1 MMMAFYRQENG
12 GATRKNNGGAIQ
24 LSTRSFYMFLSRQVE
39 KNLKSGIASN
49 FSTLPIVVLLFLKA
63 WFKYFFNQHKRSFR
77 PLFLLLLLVILFI
90 VMVTTH
96 DIMSH
101 NIPSIDLESHVKI
114 CHLLCH
120 NSTPCSSAM
129 PKTAK
134 RASTKSINPKASCP
148 S

>member
-1 MMMAFYRQENG
+1 MLHDRQANG
-12 GATRKNNGGAIQ
+12 TAVQLATRN
-24 LSTRSFYMFLSRQVE
+24 FYMFLSKRVK
-39 KNLKSGIASN
+39 KNRESNIASS
-49 FSTLPIVVLLFLKA
+49 FSTLPIAMLLFLKA